1 MRGGELAMTPDHR
14 AVIASLT
21 LRERARLT
29 TKSDV
34 IGLLHFAGH
43 GGTIL
48 LLGAAIA
55 ARVPFW
61 PLLLVPQGILIV
73 FLFTLLHE
81 TIHRTAFKTKQLN
94 DAVAWIC
101 AVMIALPPNW
111 FRGFHFAHHRFT
123 QDPDNDPELAEPKP
137 ETPIQYVIH
146 LSGLPTW
153 SSHFQTL
160 FANASSGR
168 GMLRTEARI
177 MIALYAALAGLS
189 SLTGSTVLLHVWIIP
204 AIIGQPALRLY
215 LLAEHTG
222 CPKLPNMLEN
232 TRTVLTNRLIRQIA
246 WNMPYHTEHHTYP
259 AVPFHRLPE
268 LHSVMADRLRHVEPG
283 YGSFHRSYFRSL
295 VSR

>member
-1 MRGGELAMTPDHR
+1 MPDQR
-14 AVIASLT
+14 AIIASLT
-21 LRERARLT
+21 PQQRSRLT
-29 TKSDV
+29 AKSDM
-34 IGLLHFAGH
+34 IGLLHLAGH
-43 GGTIL
+43 GGAIL
-48 LLGAAIA
+48 LFGSLIA

-61 PLLLVPQGILIV
+61 PLLMMPQGILIV

-81 TIHRTAFKTKQLN
+81 TIHRTAFKTKGLN
-94 DAVAWIC
+94 DIVAWIC
-101 AVMIALPPNW
+101 AVMIALPPEW

-123 QDPDNDPELAEPKP
+123 QDPENDPELAEPKP
-137 ETPIQYVIH
+137 ETPSRYLVH

-153 SSHFQTL
+153 NSHVKTL
-160 FANASSGR
+160 GVNASSGR
-168 GMLRTEARI
+168 GAVRTEARV
-177 MIALYAALAGLS
+177 MITLYAALAALS
-189 SLTGSTVLLHVWIIP
+189 FLAGSPLLLHAWIIP

-232 TRTVLTNRLIRQIA
+232 TRTVLTNRLIRKIA

-283 YGSFHRSYFRSL
+283 YAAFHRGYLRSL

>member
-1 MRGGELAMTPDHR
+1 MPSDHR

-21 LRERARLT
+21 PQERARLT
-29 TKSDV
+29 EKSDAV
-34 IGLLHFAGH
+34 GLVHLAVHLGA
-43 GGTIL
+43 IL
-48 LLGAAIA
+48 LFGALIA
-55 ARVPFW
+55 ARLPFW
-61 PLLLVPQGILIV
+61 PLLMVPQGILIV

-81 TIHRTAFKTKQLN
+81 SIHRTAFKTKWLN
-94 DAVAWIC
+94 DVVAWIC
-101 AVMIALPPNW
+101 AVMIALPPDW

-123 QDPDNDPELAEPKP
+123 QDPENDPELAEPKP
-137 ETPIQYVIH
+137 ETPTQYFVH

-153 SSHFQTL
+153 YSHVKTL
-160 FANASSGR
+160 GVNASSGP
-168 GMLRTEARI
+168 GTLRTEARI
-177 MIALYAALAGLS
+177 MIALYIALAGLS
-189 SLTGSTVLLHVWIIP
+189 ILTGSTVLLHAWLIP

-268 LHSVMADRLRHVEPG
+268 LHSVMADRLRHVETG
-283 YGSFHRSYFRSL
+283 YASFHRGYFRSL